1 MTLSDKWKQL
11 TADPRAQKAGDFYKK
26 AETGVWKV
34 LEPIGKGANK
44 LAGRVG
50 AESFWPTEL
59 AEGEIDKA
67 ARILRT
73 FTLDGVQADDDAD
86 AEQHG
91 GVSDSLGAQTQEEK
105 DKYASRKTQK
115 VIRKIPAKALQGAS
129 GIAIMTCFRT
139 GFGFSGAG
147 GSGVVMARLPDGSW
161 GPPSG
166 ILIHT
171 LGWGL
176 TIGLD
181 IYDVVLIL
189 RKPQALK
196 AFEHPKV
203 SIGAELSVAAGPVG
217 NGAMLDSGIEAAP
230 CWSYTKSKG
239 AYAGIQLDGTI
250 VLKRDDANAR
260 FYGQQASVSDI
271 LAGKVKAPDAVKP
284 LWQTL
289 YAAEGRTDV
298 MGTDHIPQGLAP
310 GEIGISDE
318 EAKELEA
325 MGKQNDAGASA
336 GHDLAGASNAVE
348 PSTKRFVAPPT
359 TESAAAQPPVLQ
371 EEATLPTTQ
380 STIPHASVPQ
390 TNIETAVE
398 PAAAHTSVLQSSTLP
413 PAYSDK

>member
-1 MTLSDKWKQL
+1 M
-11 TADPRAQKAGDFYKK
+11 
-26 AETGVWKV
+26 

-59 AEGEIDKA
+59 ADGELDKA

-73 FTLDGVQADDDAD
+73 FTLDGVQADDDPD

-91 GVSDSLGAQTQEEK
+91 GVAGGVQRTQEER
-105 DKYASRKTQK
+105 DKYAARKTQK
-115 VIRKIPAKALQGAS
+115 VIRKIPPKALQGAC
-129 GIAIMTCFRT
+129 GVAIMTCFRT

-161 GPPSG
+161 SPPSG
-166 ILIHT
+166 ILVHT

-217 NGAMLDSGIEAAP
+217 NGAMLDSGIEGAP

-239 AYAGIQLDGTI
+239 AYAGLTLDGTI

-260 FYGQQASVSDI
+260 FYGVQQVSASDV

-289 YAAEGRTDV
+289 YAAEGRADV
-298 MGTDHIPQGLAP
+298 MGIDGIPQGLAP

-325 MGKQNDAGASA
+325 MGKEQDENSTSTGATQGASFTA
-336 GHDLAGASNAVE
+336 AAAPGTSSSALSEPPVESSTKHFVPPPLPASNAV
-348 PSTKRFVAPPT
+348 
-359 TESAAAQPPVLQ
+359 AQPTAQPAV
-371 EEATLPTTQ
+371 EATQPSLPSHTQ
-380 STIPHASVPQ
+380 
-390 TNIETAVE
+390 E
-398 PAAAHTSVLQSSTLP
+398 PPS
-413 PAYSDK
+413 YSEKYQ